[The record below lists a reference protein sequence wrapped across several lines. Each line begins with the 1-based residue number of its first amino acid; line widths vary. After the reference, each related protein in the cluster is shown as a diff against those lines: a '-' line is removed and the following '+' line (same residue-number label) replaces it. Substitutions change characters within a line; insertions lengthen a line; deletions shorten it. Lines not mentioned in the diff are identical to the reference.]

1 MPTFFKHNNLS
12 LATDVLYQYPGGGYP
27 GGDFQE
33 PGGFGGPPGGGR
45 PGGRPGGKLTLDL

>member
-1 MPTFFKHNNLS
+1 M
-12 LATDVLYQYPGGGYP
+12 LYQYPGGGYP

-45 PGGRPGGKLTLDL
+45 PGGRPGGKSTLDR